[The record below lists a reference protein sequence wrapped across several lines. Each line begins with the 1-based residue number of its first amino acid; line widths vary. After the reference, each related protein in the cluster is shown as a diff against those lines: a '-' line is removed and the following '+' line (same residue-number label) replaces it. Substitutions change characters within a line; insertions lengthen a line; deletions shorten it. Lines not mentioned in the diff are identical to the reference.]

1 MENMSSYEEITQ
13 RNRDLEILT
22 KIIQAVHK
30 SPDLEE
36 AYTRALDSVMKLE
49 NVDMAAVYLVDKQRN
64 EAVIQAHR
72 NLPEGFVQ
80 RAGRI
85 LYPRGATW
93 EVINTGK
100 ILNVKSA
107 EQDPN
112 IGQAGRELGFR
123 SMLGIPINLDGKTI
137 GVFWLLSYRE
147 HFFTRSE
154 EELLTSIG
162 IQIAIAIARAKM
174 LEEMKQREEELQESE
189 ERFSLFMRN
198 LPGVAFMK
206 DIQGHYIYANEMIE
220 RVSHSKPSDWIGKT
234 DDEIWSS
241 TTATQFR
248 ESDRIAIE
256 SRKAFQT
263 IETAQ
268 HEDGIHYW
276 LTTKFPILDKNGKPT
291 MVGGIA
297 IDITERKLVE
307 EALRQSE
314 ERYRT
319 LFDQSPVGV
328 FIFNE
333 DFKITQCNERMVQI
347 LQSSHDRIIGLDM
360 RGLKDQSFMPAM
372 GRVFEGQ
379 SCHQESFYEATT
391 SSAKLWLSVCLSPLR
406 DSNGN
411 VIGGMGVVE
420 DITERKLQEERIHYL
435 ATHDSLTD
443 LPNRRVLEENLKRVV
458 DRSQMGHIGAL
469 LLIDLDN
476 FKIVNDTLGHLGGDK
491 LLITLAQ
498 RLRRT
503 LRPDD
508 LLARFGGD
516 EFALLVEGVSIE
528 EVKAIAERIYQRVTE
543 SYFHLNNHSIDL
555 TICIGIAL
563 IDGSLND
570 QAVLA
575 LADSALYAAKNFGK
589 SRIVLYQ
596 CEDDKQF
603 KLAEIGQWA
612 SRIKDA
618 LQEKQFVPYFQPV
631 IQLDSGKIKHFEAL
645 VRLRNRSGE
654 IILPEE
660 FISAAEYFGLMPQI
674 DRWIVQSVLRILRT
688 RSDLRVFINLSGQS
702 LRDASLLEFIKACI
716 QESRIAPGQLSFEII
731 ETVAATDLVR
741 IQHWMKQLKE
751 LGCLFALDDF
761 GIGLS
766 SFSYLRALAV
776 DYIKID
782 GSFIHNLDTDPA
794 NRAIVR
800 AITTVANALNK
811 EVIAE
816 WVENKAT
823 TETLRELGVKYG
835 QGYIWGIPSAEI
847 HGESYR

>member
-1 MENMSSYEEITQ
+1 MFEEMKEQEDILRTSLTQLSKKSRYETIISTVIRTVHRSINLDEVLENAVEAMSENMGI
-13 RNRDLEILT
+13 D
-22 KIIQAVHK
+22 
-30 SPDLEE
+30 
-36 AYTRALDSVMKLE
+36 
-49 NVDMAAVYLVDKQRN
+49 NVFISLVEGQ
-64 EAVIQAHR
+64 EAVLKAHR
-72 NLPEGFVQ
+72 GYPEWFIERV
-80 RAGRI
+80 RRI
-85 LYPRGATW
+85 PYPRGVTW
-93 EVINTGK
+93 RVITEGKPMYCPDADNDTFLGPAGKEVGTKSYVSMPIHFGGKAVGVIN
-100 ILNVKSA
+100 
-107 EQDPN
+107 
-112 IGQAGRELGFR
+112 
-123 SMLGIPINLDGKTI
+123 INSLQKNAFD
-137 GVFWLLSYRE
+137 
-147 HFFTRSE
+147 E
-154 EELLTSIG
+154 EELKLLEIVAQQ
-162 IQIAIAIARAKM
+162 IEAALHNAQIA
-174 LEEMKQREEELQESE
+174 
-189 ERFSLFMRN
+189 
-198 LPGVAFMK
+198 
-206 DIQGHYIYANEMIE
+206 
-220 RVSHSKPSDWIGKT
+220 
-234 DDEIWSS
+234 
-241 TTATQFR
+241 
-248 ESDRIAIE
+248 
-256 SRKAFQT
+256 
-263 IETAQ
+263 ET
-268 HEDGIHYW
+268 
-276 LTTKFPILDKNGKPT
+276 
-291 MVGGIA
+291 
-297 IDITERKLVE
+297 
-307 EALRQSE
+307 LRQSE

-811 EVIAE
+811 DVIAE

-847 HGESYR
+847 HGESYG